1 MPHPQN
7 HEIRSG
13 RFFAA
18 ALIAGE
24 IFKKTWGIRRGRMLR
39 DDGYSLWS
47 GNASSIWAD
56 RDCGPESNGLRLPA
70 VLLVGAGAVGNALAY
85 VLANIET
92 NGSYIVPI
100 DDDEYDTTN
109 LNRCVLAG
117 TQDVGQSMVQVLA
130 SRLKEAGI
138 DTFPFHGLLKDFLKD
153 ARVGLQRCT
162 RDR

>member
-1 MPHPQN
+1 
-7 HEIRSG
+7 
-13 RFFAA
+13 
-18 ALIAGE
+18 
-24 IFKKTWGIRRGRMLR
+24 
-39 DDGYSLWS
+39 
-47 GNASSIWAD
+47 
-56 RDCGPESNGLRLPA
+56 
-70 VLLVGAGAVGNALAY
+70 VGNALAY

-153 ARVGLQRCT
+153 ARVGLRSDVAHEIDDGLFPLVLSCVDKGAGRQDIQGLHPDFLFGGSTLDLQAKTNFYAGEPGAACLGCFNPRQDQGEAMRAME
-162 RDR
+162 RDLRSM